1 MACASDLRCERRSA
15 TIGSVAETAGYKT
28 SYSWYFFLAIF
39 RRLDDGWGKMNA
51 TIEFLRRLGPD
62 PHANGAMTIAVR
74 GCPDIFELQS
84 GDFAVIG
91 IDITSAASPK
101 LPPSAGCGPD
111 ERIVLV
117 PRKTLVLAKPDIPET
132 V

>member
-1 MACASDLRCERRSA
+1 
-15 TIGSVAETAGYKT
+15 
-28 SYSWYFFLAIF
+28 
-39 RRLDDGWGKMNA
+39 MNMP
-51 TIEFLRRLGPD
+51 IEFLRRLGPD
-62 PHANGAMTIAVR
+62 PHTNGELTIALR

-91 IDITSAASPK
+91 IDITANAAPK

-117 PRKTLVLAKPDIPET
+117 PRKTLVLAKPDIPEQI
-132 V
+132 

>member
-1 MACASDLRCERRSA
+1 
-15 TIGSVAETAGYKT
+15 
-28 SYSWYFFLAIF
+28 
-39 RRLDDGWGKMNA
+39 MNMP
-51 TIEFLRRLGPD
+51 IEFLRRLGPD
-62 PHANGAMTIAVR
+62 PHAGGSRTIALH

-91 IDITSAASPK
+91 IDITAAASPK

-117 PRKTLVLAKPDIPET
+117 PRKTLVLAKSDIPERI
-132 V
+132 